1 MKRLLKT
8 ATAAAAALALLAGC
22 SGTGSSSETTGAN
35 GPIKLN
41 MWVPPL
47 AANNEDKALWDE
59 IVAPFEKENNVD
71 VNITVIPWDAYE
83 TKYLTGISSN
93 DGPDVGYMY
102 SEMIGDY
109 IAKNQLV
116 DMTDKVTKEQKDNF
130 YFLKNGEFAGK
141 QYSIPLIVGGARVL
155 FYNKDLLAKAGVD
168 VPKTWDEFLAAGV
181 KLKEAGIKPYTAAWG
196 DPARGA
202 MNHVFFP
209 YLFQAGGKLFA
220 DDGSRTLFDSP
231 EMLEAAKFIVK
242 LREKGVLDET
252 TTGTTP
258 ETQRKDFEE
267 GKAAFV
273 ITSDQDMQK
282 WTEAGINWGAI
293 PSLKGKTEGTFI
305 ASDSLTMLK
314 KCANPDLCYK
324 LISFVTSGPQMEK
337 LHKQAAFPPLG
348 KDEKSNYPEQF
359 AKMYAEKANILH
371 PLPVIPNSAGT
382 YQVLYAN
389 LQQMLNSQKT
399 PEQALGDAAKEANE
413 LLAK

>member
-1 MKRLLKT
+1 MKRSFKT
-8 ATAAAAALALLAGC
+8 FAAAVATLALLAGC
-22 SGTGSSSETTGAN
+22 GGSGTTESKDTAT
-35 GPIKLN
+35 KLN
-41 MWVPPL
+41 LWVPPL
-47 AANNEDKALWDE
+47 AANNQDKELWDE
-59 IVAPFEKENNVD
+59 IVAPFEKDNNVD

-109 IAKNQLV
+109 IAKGQLV
-116 DMTDKVTKEQKDNF
+116 DLTDKVTKEQKDNF
-130 YFLKNGEFAGK
+130 YFLKNGEFDGK

-155 FYNKDLLAKAGVD
+155 FYNKDLLAKAGVEA
-168 VPKTWDEFLAAGV
+168 PTTWQEFLDAGV

-220 DDGSRTLFDSP
+220 DDGSKTLFDSP
-231 EMLEAAKFIVK
+231 EMMEAAKFVME
-242 LREKGVLDET
+242 LRDKGVLDET
-252 TTGTTP
+252 ATGTTP

-282 WTEAGINWGAI
+282 WTDAGINWGAI
-293 PSLKGKTEGTFI
+293 TSLKGKQEGTFI

-314 KCANPDLCYK
+314 KCGDQDLCYK

-348 KDEKSNYPEQF
+348 KDEKSDYPEQF
-359 AKMYAEKANILH
+359 AKMYAEQANILH
-371 PLPVIPNSAGT
+371 PLPVIPNGTGT
-382 YQVLYAN
+382 YQVLYEN
-389 LQQMLNSQKT
+389 LQQMLNGQKT
-399 PEQALGDAAKEANE
+399 PEQALGDAATEANAM
-413 LLAK
+413 LAK

>member
-1 MKRLLKT
+1 MKRSFKT
-8 ATAAAAALALLAGC
+8 FAAAVATLALLAGC
-22 SGTGSSSETTGAN
+22 GGSGTTESKDTAT
-35 GPIKLN
+35 KLN

-47 AANNEDKALWDE
+47 AANNQDKELWDE
-59 IVAPFEKENNVD
+59 IVAPFEKDNNVD

-109 IAKNQLV
+109 IAKGQLV
-116 DMTDKVTKEQKDNF
+116 DLTDKVTKEQKDNF
-130 YFLKNGEFAGK
+130 YFLKNGEFDGK

-155 FYNKDLLAKAGVD
+155 FYNKDLLAKAGVEA
-168 VPKTWDEFLAAGV
+168 PTTWQEFLDAGV

-231 EMLEAAKFIVK
+231 EMMEAAKFVTE
-242 LREKGVLDET
+242 LRDKGVLDET
-252 TTGTTP
+252 ATGTTP

-282 WTEAGINWGAI
+282 WTDAGINWGAI
-293 PSLKGKTEGTFI
+293 TSLKGKQEGTFI
-305 ASDSLTMLK
+305 ASDSLAMLK
-314 KCANPDLCYK
+314 KCGDQDLCYK

-348 KDEKSNYPEQF
+348 KDEKSTYPEQF
-359 AKMYAEKANILH
+359 AKMYAEQANILH
-371 PLPVIPNSAGT
+371 PLPVIPNGTGT
-382 YQVLYAN
+382 YQVLYEN
-389 LQQMLNSQKT
+389 LQQMLNGQKT
-399 PEQALGDAAKEANE
+399 PEQALGDAATEANAM
-413 LLAK
+413 LAK

>member
-35 GPIKLN
+35 GPTKLN

-220 DDGSRTLFDSP
+220 DDGSKTLFDSP

-242 LREKGVLDET
+242 LREKGFWTKQPPEPPPKPSVRT
-252 TTGTTP
+252 SKRARRHSSSPRTKTCKNGPRQVSTGA
-258 ETQRKDFEE
+258 RFRRS
-267 GKAAFV
+267 KAKPKAR
-273 ITSDQDMQK
+273 S
-282 WTEAGINWGAI
+282 
-293 PSLKGKTEGTFI
+293 S
-305 ASDSLTMLK
+305 
-314 KCANPDLCYK
+314 
-324 LISFVTSGPQMEK
+324 
-337 LHKQAAFPPLG
+337 PP
-348 KDEKSNYPEQF
+348 
-359 AKMYAEKANILH
+359 
-371 PLPVIPNSAGT
+371 T
-382 YQVLYAN
+382 R
-389 LQQMLNSQKT
+389 
-399 PEQALGDAAKEANE
+399 
-413 LLAK
+413 